1 MRIDNYSRVQDFARR
16 QDDLNGL
23 SDDMSQSWHARTTWA
38 LRKDSVDVP
47 ACVNGTKGEIFAGEA
62 KKVLRMRPQD
72 HDIPQWKLVP
82 FALIL
87 LLGVAQIV
95 LVLFIQGY

>member
-1 MRIDNYSRVQDFARR
+1 
-16 QDDLNGL
+16 
-23 SDDMSQSWHARTTWA
+23 
-38 LRKDSVDVP
+38 
-47 ACVNGTKGEIFAGEA
+47 
-62 KKVLRMRPQD
+62 MRPQD
-72 HDIPQWKLVP
+72 HDIPQWKRVL

>member
-1 MRIDNYSRVQDFARR
+1 
-16 QDDLNGL
+16 
-23 SDDMSQSWHARTTWA
+23 
-38 LRKDSVDVP
+38 
-47 ACVNGTKGEIFAGEA
+47 
-62 KKVLRMRPQD
+62 MRPQD
-72 HDIPQWKLVP
+72 HDIPQWKLVL